1 MILRGDGLGSVSYC
15 GDTDSAQYS
24 IILQED
30 FYDKFDLLS
39 ENLTKIE
46 ILFTHWSVAQA
57 DSNDEKNC
65 R

>member
-1 MILRGDGLGSVSYC
+1 M
-15 GDTDSAQYS
+15 DSAKYHTAGILTQRSTVYMV
-24 IILQED
+24 LQED